1 MSATLSLPEHLPVR
15 EREPLARHSTFGV
28 GGPADLWVEVRAV
41 DDLIAVLDAA
51 EAAGTPRTVVGH
63 GTNLLVAD
71 AGIEGL
77 VLANNCA
84 GLTFDRAAGVAR
96 VESGHTMARLARQ
109 AAAGGHAGLGFAIG
123 VPGTVGGA
131 VFGNAGAWGSDIA
144 AVLESAEVWYPDG
157 VRQLGPDDL
166 AFDYRHSALQG
177 DPQSPVVLS
186 AALRIQPGDPD
197 ELDAQLQ
204 TFARRRLDTQP
215 RGQNAGSFFKNPS
228 GDYAGRLIESAGLK
242 GCARGGAFVSPLH
255 ANFISNDGTATASD
269 ILALARYVQT
279 TVENRHG
286 IRLEPE
292 VRVLGRW
299 ETAASELTA

>member
-1 MSATLSLPEHLPVR
+1 MSATLSLPEHLDVR
-15 EREPLARHSTFGV
+15 QREPLARHSTFGV
-28 GGPADLWVEVRAV
+28 GGPADLWVDVHAV
-41 DDLIAVLDAA
+41 DDLVAVLDAA

-77 VLANNCA
+77 VLANSCV
-84 GLTFDRAAGVAR
+84 GLTFDPAGGLAQ

-144 AVLESAEVWYPDG
+144 AVLESAQVWYPDG
-157 VRQLGPDDL
+157 VRRLGPDDL
-166 AFDYRHSALQG
+166 AFAYRHSALQN
-177 DPQSPVVLS
+177 DPETPVVLT
-186 AALRIQPGDPD
+186 AALRIEPGDPA
-197 ELDAQLQ
+197 ELEAQLQ

-255 ANFISNDGTATASD
+255 ANFISNDGTATAADVLS
-269 ILALARYVQT
+269 LARHVQT
-279 TVENRHG
+279 IVQQRHG

-292 VRVLGRW
+292 VRLLGRW
-299 ETAASELTA
+299 ETAAWELTA